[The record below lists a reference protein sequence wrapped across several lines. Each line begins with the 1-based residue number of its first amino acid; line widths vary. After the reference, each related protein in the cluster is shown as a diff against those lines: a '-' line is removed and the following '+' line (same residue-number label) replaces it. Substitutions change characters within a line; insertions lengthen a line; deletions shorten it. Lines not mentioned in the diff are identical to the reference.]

1 MTTHYDYGAL
11 RRFASDLFR
20 SAGLEADKADNVA
33 EILLEADLMGHA
45 THGLAL
51 VPWYFDAIA
60 ADTMTMSGEPEIVSD
75 RGACVAWNGKR
86 LPGTWLTTKA
96 VDLAVE
102 RAATYGTVT
111 VAISESHHIG
121 ALAAYLPRA
130 TEKGYM
136 ITVASSTA
144 TASGVAP
151 FGGTRPVFTPNPL
164 AAGIPTQGDPILLD
178 ISASITTLNLA
189 RQLSKEGRKFPQPW
203 VMDAAGNPSND
214 PAAVLTGGGS
224 LLPVGGLDHGH
235 KGYSLALL
243 VEALTQGISGFGRSD
258 RPTGMSTSVFV
269 QVIDP
274 TAFGGKDGFMR
285 QTTWLAE
292 ACKNNPPR
300 PGVDKVRVPGE
311 RALAYKREALAHGV
325 PLSAPIVDGLRPHC
339 EKFGLEM
346 PRPLASQG

>member
-1 MTTHYDYGAL
+1 MTKRYDYGAL
-11 RRFASDLFR
+11 RLFVGDLFR
-20 SAGLEADKADNVA
+20 SAGLEADKAGNVA
-33 EILLEADLMGHA
+33 EILLEADLMGHS

-60 ADTMTMSGEPEIVSD
+60 AGTMTLTGEPEVVAD
-75 RGACVAWNGKR
+75 RGACVTWNGRR
-86 LPGTWLTTKA
+86 LPGTWLTAKA

-136 ITVASSTA
+136 VTIASSTPT
-144 TASGVAP
+144 TAGVAP
-151 FGGTRPVFTPNPL
+151 YGGTRPLFTPNPL
-164 AAGIPTQGDPILLD
+164 AAGIPTKGDPIMLD

-189 RQLSKEGRKFPQPW
+189 RQLVKEGRSFPQPW
-203 VMDAAGNPSND
+203 VLDAAGNPTSD
-214 PAAVLTGGGS
+214 PAAVVSGGGS

-235 KGYSLALL
+235 KGYSMALL

-258 RPTGMSTSVFV
+258 KPAGMSVSVFV

-274 TAFGGKDGFMR
+274 TAFGGKDGFMQ
-285 QTTWLAE
+285 QTTWLAD

-311 RALAYKREALAHGV
+311 RALVCKREALANGV
-325 PLSAPIVDGLRPHC
+325 PLSKLIIDGLHPYC
-339 EKFGLEM
+339 EKFGVEM
-346 PRPLASQG
+346 PSEV